1 MYIERS
7 FHTSYLNGDRRFTM
21 PWEKQF
27 NKDEAL
33 DQALQAFWAHGYEAT
48 SLQDLVDCTGVNR
61 GSLYAT
67 YGGKHA
73 LFLAALRMYDERRR
87 RLLGE
92 FEKRHPPREAI
103 RRVFNA
109 FIDEVSEKGG
119 NRGCFLTN
127 SALELAAHDR
137 EVGQLVATAQEDME
151 AFFARMIKRG
161 KAEGEIAEHVRPAET
176 ARGLLA
182 SLLGVLV
189 LVRSRPNLAVL
200 QSIVTDALRRL
211 D

>member
-1 MYIERS
+1 
-7 FHTSYLNGDRRFTM
+7 M

-33 DQALQAFWAHGYEAT
+33 DEALKAFWAHGYEAT
-48 SLQDLVDCTGVNR
+48 SMQDLVDCTGVNR

-67 YGGKHA
+67 FGDKRE

-87 RLLGE
+87 RMLSE
-92 FEKRHPPREAI
+92 FEKRYPPRQAI
-103 RRVFNA
+103 GRVFTS
-109 FIDEVSEKGG
+109 FIDQVNEMGG
-119 NRGCFLTN
+119 NSGCFLTN

-137 EVGQLVATAQEDME
+137 EIGRLVAAAQADVES
-151 AFFARMIKRG
+151 FFVRMIRRG
-161 KAEGEIAEHVRPAET
+161 KVEGEIAENIKPAEA

-182 SLLGVLV
+182 SLLGMLV
-189 LVRSRPNLAVL
+189 LVRSRPDRTLL
-200 QSIVTDALRRL
+200 QSILTDALRRL

>member
-1 MYIERS
+1 
-7 FHTSYLNGDRRFTM
+7 M

-33 DQALQAFWAHGYEAT
+33 DEALKAFWAHGYEAT
-48 SLQDLVDCTGVNR
+48 SMQDLVDCTGVNR

-67 YGGKHA
+67 FGDKRA

-87 RLLGE
+87 RMLSE
-92 FEKRHPPREAI
+92 FEKRYPPRQAI
-103 RRVFNA
+103 GRVFTS
-109 FIDEVSEKGG
+109 FIDQVNEMGG
-119 NRGCFLTN
+119 NSGCFLTN

-137 EVGQLVATAQEDME
+137 EIGQFVAAAQADVES
-151 AFFARMIKRG
+151 FFARMIRRG
-161 KAEGEIAEHVRPAET
+161 KVEGGIAEHIKPAET

-182 SLLGVLV
+182 SLLGLLV
-189 LVRSRPNLAVL
+189 LVRSRPDRTLL
-200 QSIVTDALRRL
+200 QSILTDALRRL

>member
-1 MYIERS
+1 
-7 FHTSYLNGDRRFTM
+7 M

-33 DQALQAFWAHGYEAT
+33 DEALKAFWAHGYEAT
-48 SLQDLVDCTGVNR
+48 SMQDLVDCTGVNR

-67 YGGKHA
+67 FGDKRE

-87 RLLGE
+87 RLLSE
-92 FEKRHPPREAI
+92 FEKRYPPRQAI
-103 RRVFNA
+103 GRVFTS
-109 FIDEVSEKGG
+109 FIDQVNEMGG
-119 NRGCFLTN
+119 NSGCFLTN

-137 EVGQLVATAQEDME
+137 EIGRLVAAAQADVES
-151 AFFARMIKRG
+151 FFVRMIRRG
-161 KAEGEIAEHVRPAET
+161 KVEGGIAENIKPAEA

-182 SLLGVLV
+182 SLLGMLV
-189 LVRSRPNLAVL
+189 LVRSRPDRTLL
-200 QSIVTDALRRL
+200 QSILTDALRRL